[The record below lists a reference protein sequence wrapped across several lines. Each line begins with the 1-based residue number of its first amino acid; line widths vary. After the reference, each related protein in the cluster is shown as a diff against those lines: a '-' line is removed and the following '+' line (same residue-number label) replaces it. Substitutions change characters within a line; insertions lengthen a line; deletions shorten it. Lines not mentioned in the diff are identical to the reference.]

1 MKHFLLK
8 IFDNNYAEKYYQK
21 QKDVDGD
28 TIDWFRVI
36 PFILIHFGALA
47 AFWTH
52 FEWYLFWVALFLFM
66 IRMFAI
72 TGFYHRYF
80 AHKTFKTSRL
90 MQFIFAFIG
99 STAAQRGPIWW
110 ASHHR
115 RHHLNSDRHNDHH
128 SPHTHH
134 FLWSHMGWFLAK
146 KNFLT
151 DRKVVRDLTK
161 FKELVLI
168 DRFDWLPPVLLLIS
182 LFVIGEHSSLTSGIS
197 GLNMVIWGFCVSTI
211 LVYHCT
217 FAVNSIAHLWGTQ
230 RYNTKEES
238 KNNFFVALITFG
250 EGWHNNHHHYPGSI
264 RQGFY
269 WWEVDLT
276 YYALRFLSFFGIV
289 YNLRT
294 VSKAIRQKH
303 N

>member
-21 QKDVDGD
+21 QKGVDGD

-47 AFWTH
+47 ALWTH
-52 FEWYLFWVALFLFM
+52 FEWYLVWVALILFV

-151 DRKVVRDLTK
+151 DRKVVRDLIK

-168 DRFDWLPPVLLLIS
+168 DRFDWFPPVLLLLS
-182 LFVIGEHSSLTSGIS
+182 LFVIGEYLSLTSGIS

-238 KNNFFVALITFG
+238 KNNFFVALLTFG

>member
-21 QKDVDGD
+21 QKGVDGD

-52 FEWYLFWVALFLFM
+52 FEWHLVWIALFLFV

-151 DRKVVRDLTK
+151 DRKVVRDLIK

-168 DRFDWLPPVLLLIS
+168 DRFDWLPPVLLLLF
-182 LFVIGEHSSLTSGIS
+182 LFVIGEYLSLTSGVS

-238 KNNFFVALITFG
+238 KNNFFVALLTFG

>member
-21 QKDVDGD
+21 QKGVDGD

-47 AFWTH
+47 ALWTH
-52 FEWYLFWVALFLFM
+52 FEWYLVWVALILFV

-115 RHHLNSDRHNDHH
+115 RHHLNSDGHNDHH

-151 DRKVVRDLTK
+151 DRKVVRDLIK

-168 DRFDWLPPVLLLIS
+168 DRFDWFPPVLLLLS
-182 LFVIGEHSSLTSGIS
+182 LFVIGEYLSLTSGIS

-238 KNNFFVALITFG
+238 KNNFFVALLTFG

-276 YYALRFLSFFGIV
+276 YYALRLLSFLGIV

>member
-8 IFDNNYAEKYYQK
+8 IFDNNYAEKYYQQ
-21 QKDVDGD
+21 QKGVDGD

-47 AFWTH
+47 ALWTH
-52 FEWYLFWVALFLFM
+52 FEWYLVWVALFLFV

-151 DRKVVRDLTK
+151 DRKVVRDLIK

-168 DRFDWLPPVLLLIS
+168 DRFDWLPPVLLLLS
-182 LFVIGEHSSLTSGIS
+182 LFVIGEYLSLTSGAS

-238 KNNFFVALITFG
+238 KNNFFVALFTFG
-250 EGWHNNHHHYPGSI
+250 EGWHNNHHHFPGSI

>member
-21 QKDVDGD
+21 QKGVDGD

-47 AFWTH
+47 ALWTH
-52 FEWYLFWVALFLFM
+52 FEWYLVWVALILFV

-151 DRKVVRDLTK
+151 DRKVVRDLIK

-168 DRFDWLPPVLLLIS
+168 DRFDWFPPVLLLLS
-182 LFVIGEHSSLTSGIS
+182 LFVIGEHLSLTSGIS

-238 KNNFFVALITFG
+238 KNNFFVALLTFG

-276 YYALRFLSFFGIV
+276 YYALKFLSFLGIV

>member
-21 QKDVDGD
+21 QKGVDGD

-47 AFWTH
+47 ALWTH
-52 FEWYLFWVALFLFM
+52 FEWYLVWVALFLFV

-115 RHHLNSDRHNDHH
+115 RHHLNSDKHNDHH

-151 DRKVVRDLTK
+151 DRKVVRDLIK

-168 DRFDWLPPVLLLIS
+168 DRFDWLPPVLLLLS
-182 LFVIGEHSSLTSGIS
+182 LFVIGDFLSLTSGMS

-238 KNNFFVALITFG
+238 KNNFFVALFTFG

>member
-21 QKDVDGD
+21 QKGVDGD

-36 PFILIHFGALA
+36 PFILIHIGALA
-47 AFWTH
+47 ALWAH
-52 FEWYLFWVALFLFM
+52 FEWYLVWVALFLFV

-151 DRKVVRDLTK
+151 DRKVVRDLIK

-168 DRFDWLPPVLLLIS
+168 DRFDWVPPVLLLLS
-182 LFVIGEHSSLTSGIS
+182 LFVIGEYLSLTSGIS

-230 RYNTKEES
+230 RYDTKEES
-238 KNNFFVALITFG
+238 KNNFFVALFTFG
-250 EGWHNNHHHYPGSI
+250 EGWHNNHHHFPGSI

>member
-21 QKDVDGD
+21 QKGIDGD

-47 AFWTH
+47 ALWTH
-52 FEWYLFWVALFLFM
+52 FEWYLVWVALFLFV

-128 SPHTHH
+128 SPHTNH

-151 DRKVVRDLTK
+151 DRKVVRDLIK

-168 DRFDWLPPVLLLIS
+168 DRFDWLPPVLLLLS
-182 LFVIGEHSSLTSGIS
+182 LFVIGEYLSLTSGIS

-238 KNNFFVALITFG
+238 KNNFFVALLTFG

-276 YYALRFLSFFGIV
+276 YYALRFLSFLGIV

>member
-21 QKDVDGD
+21 QKGVDGD

-36 PFILIHFGALA
+36 PFILIHIGALA
-47 AFWTH
+47 ALWTH
-52 FEWYLFWVALFLFM
+52 FEWYLVWVALFLFV

-151 DRKVVRDLTK
+151 DRKVVRDLIK

-168 DRFDWLPPVLLLIS
+168 DRFDWVPPVLLLLS
-182 LFVIGEHSSLTSGIS
+182 LFVIGEYLSLNSGIS

-230 RYNTKEES
+230 RYDTKEES
-238 KNNFFVALITFG
+238 KNNFFVALLTFG
-250 EGWHNNHHHYPGSI
+250 EGWHNNHHHFPGSI

>member
-21 QKDVDGD
+21 QKGVDGD

-47 AFWTH
+47 ALWTD
-52 FEWYLFWVALFLFM
+52 FEWYLVWVALILFV

-90 MQFIFAFIG
+90 MQFIFALVG

-151 DRKVVRDLTK
+151 DRKVVRDLIK

-168 DRFDWLPPVLLLIS
+168 DRFDWVPPVLLLLS
-182 LFVIGEHSSLTSGIS
+182 LFVIGEYLSLTSGIS

-230 RYNTKEES
+230 RYDTKEES
-238 KNNFFVALITFG
+238 KNNFFVALFTFG
-250 EGWHNNHHHYPGSI
+250 EGWHNNHHHFPGSI

>member
-21 QKDVDGD
+21 QKGVDGD

-47 AFWTH
+47 ALWTH
-52 FEWYLFWVALFLFM
+52 FEWYLVWVALILFV

-151 DRKVVRDLTK
+151 DRKVVRDLIK

-168 DRFDWLPPVLLLIS
+168 DRFDWLPPVLLLLS
-182 LFVIGEHSSLTSGIS
+182 LFVIGEYLLLTSGIS

-238 KNNFFVALITFG
+238 KNNFFVALLTFG

-276 YYALRFLSFFGIV
+276 YYALRFLSFLGIV

>member
-21 QKDVDGD
+21 QKGVDGD

-36 PFILIHFGALA
+36 PFILIHIGALA
-47 AFWTH
+47 ALWTD
-52 FEWYLFWVALFLFM
+52 FEWYLVWVALFLFV

-151 DRKVVRDLTK
+151 DRKVVRDLIK

-168 DRFDWLPPVLLLIS
+168 DRFDWVPPVLLLLS
-182 LFVIGEHSSLTSGIS
+182 LFVIGEYLSLTSGIS

-230 RYNTKEES
+230 RYDTKEES
-238 KNNFFVALITFG
+238 KNNFFVALLTFG
-250 EGWHNNHHHYPGSI
+250 EGWHNNHHHFPGSI

>member
-8 IFDNNYAEKYYQK
+8 IFDNNYAEKFYQK
-21 QKDVDGD
+21 QKGVDGD

-47 AFWTH
+47 AIWTP
-52 FEWYLFWVALFLFM
+52 FEWYLVWVALFLFV

-161 FKELVLI
+161 FEELVLI
-168 DRFDWLPPVLLLIS
+168 DRFDWLPPVLLLLS
-182 LFVIGEHSSLTSGIS
+182 LFVLGEYLSLTSGIS

-238 KNNFFVALITFG
+238 KNNFFVALLTFG

>member
-21 QKDVDGD
+21 QKGVDGD

-47 AFWTH
+47 ALWTH
-52 FEWYLFWVALFLFM
+52 FEWYLVWVALILFVV
-66 IRMFAI
+66 RMFAI

-151 DRKVVRDLTK
+151 DRKVVRDLIK

-168 DRFDWLPPVLLLIS
+168 DRFDWLPPVLLLLS
-182 LFVIGEHSSLTSGIS
+182 LFVIGEYLSLTTGIS

-238 KNNFFVALITFG
+238 KNNFFVALLTFG

>member
-21 QKDVDGD
+21 QKGVDGD

-47 AFWTH
+47 ALWTH
-52 FEWYLFWVALFLFM
+52 FEWYLVWVALFLFV

-151 DRKVVRDLTK
+151 DRKVVRDLIK

-168 DRFDWLPPVLLLIS
+168 DRFDWLPPVLLLLS
-182 LFVIGEHSSLTSGIS
+182 LFVIGEYLSLTSGMS

-238 KNNFFVALITFG
+238 KNNFFVALLTFG

-264 RQGFY
+264 RQGFF

-289 YNLRT
+289 HNLRT

>member
-21 QKDVDGD
+21 QKGVDGD

-47 AFWTH
+47 ALWTH
-52 FEWYLFWVALFLFM
+52 FEWYLVWVALFLFV

-151 DRKVVRDLTK
+151 DRKVVRDLIK

-168 DRFDWLPPVLLLIS
+168 DRFDWLPPVLLLLS
-182 LFVIGEHSSLTSGIS
+182 LFVIGEHLSLTSGVS

-238 KNNFFVALITFG
+238 KNNFFVALFTFG
-250 EGWHNNHHHYPGSI
+250 EGWHNNHHHFPGSI

>member
-21 QKDVDGD
+21 QKGVDGD

-47 AFWTH
+47 GLWTH
-52 FEWYLFWVALFLFM
+52 FEWYLVWVALILFV

-151 DRKVVRDLTK
+151 DRKVVRDLIK

-168 DRFDWLPPVLLLIS
+168 DRFDWLPPVLLLLS
-182 LFVIGEHSSLTSGIS
+182 LFVIGEYLSLTSGVS

-238 KNNFFVALITFG
+238 KNNFFVALLTFG

>member
-36 PFILIHFGALA
+36 PFILIHIGALA
-47 AFWTH
+47 ALWTH
-52 FEWYLFWVALFLFM
+52 FEWYLVWVALFLFV

-151 DRKVVRDLTK
+151 DRKVVRDLIK

-168 DRFDWLPPVLLLIS
+168 DRFDWVPPVLLLLS
-182 LFVIGEHSSLTSGIS
+182 LFVIGEYLSLTSGIS

-238 KNNFFVALITFG
+238 KNNFFVALLTFG

>member
-21 QKDVDGD
+21 QKGVDGD

-47 AFWTH
+47 ALWTH
-52 FEWYLFWVALFLFM
+52 FEWYLVWVALFLFV

-115 RHHLNSDRHNDHH
+115 RHHLNSDKHNDHH

-151 DRKVVRDLTK
+151 DRKVVRDLIK

-168 DRFDWLPPVLLLIS
+168 DRFDWLPPVLLLLS
-182 LFVIGEHSSLTSGIS
+182 LFVIGEYLSLISGVS

-238 KNNFFVALITFG
+238 KNNFFVALLTFG

-264 RQGFY
+264 RQGFF

>member
-21 QKDVDGD
+21 QKGVDGD

-47 AFWTH
+47 ALWTH
-52 FEWYLFWVALFLFM
+52 FEWYLVWVALFLFV

-151 DRKVVRDLTK
+151 DRKVVRDLIK
-161 FKELVLI
+161 FEELVLI
-168 DRFDWLPPVLLLIS
+168 DRFDWLPPVLLLLS
-182 LFVIGEHSSLTSGIS
+182 LFVIGEYSSLTSGVS

-238 KNNFFVALITFG
+238 KNNFFVALLTFG

>member
-21 QKDVDGD
+21 QKGVDGD

-47 AFWTH
+47 ALWTH
-52 FEWYLFWVALFLFM
+52 FEWYLVWVALFLFV

-151 DRKVVRDLTK
+151 DRKVVRDLIK

-168 DRFDWLPPVLLLIS
+168 DRFDWLPPVLLLLS
-182 LFVIGEHSSLTSGIS
+182 LFVIGEYSSLTSGVS

-238 KNNFFVALITFG
+238 KNNFFVALLTFG

>member
-21 QKDVDGD
+21 QKGVDGD

-47 AFWTH
+47 ALWTH
-52 FEWYLFWVALFLFM
+52 FEWYLVWVALILFV

-151 DRKVVRDLTK
+151 DRKFVRDLIK

-168 DRFDWLPPVLLLIS
+168 DRFDWFPPVLLLLS
-182 LFVIGEHSSLTSGIS
+182 LFVIGEYLSLTSGIS

-238 KNNFFVALITFG
+238 KNNFFVALLTFG

-276 YYALRFLSFFGIV
+276 YYALRLLSFFGIV

>member
-21 QKDVDGD
+21 QKGIDGD

-47 AFWTH
+47 ALWTH
-52 FEWYLFWVALFLFM
+52 FEWYLVWVALILFVV
-66 IRMFAI
+66 RMFAI

-151 DRKVVRDLTK
+151 DRKVVRDLIK

-168 DRFDWLPPVLLLIS
+168 DRFDWLPPVLLLLS
-182 LFVIGEHSSLTSGIS
+182 LFLIGEYLSLTSGIS

-238 KNNFFVALITFG
+238 KNNFFVALLTFG

-276 YYALRFLSFFGIV
+276 YYALRFLSFLGIV

>member
-52 FEWYLFWVALFLFM
+52 FEWYLVWVALFLFV

-151 DRKVVRDLTK
+151 DRKVVRDLIK

-168 DRFDWLPPVLLLIS
+168 DRFDWLPPVLLLLS
-182 LFVIGEHSSLTSGIS
+182 LFVIGDYLSLTSGIS

-238 KNNFFVALITFG
+238 KNNFFVALLTFG

>member
-21 QKDVDGD
+21 QKGVDGD

-47 AFWTH
+47 ALWTH
-52 FEWYLFWVALFLFM
+52 FEWYLVWVALFLFV

-115 RHHLNSDRHNDHH
+115 RHHLNSDKHNDHH

-151 DRKVVRDLTK
+151 DRKVVRDLIK

-168 DRFDWLPPVLLLIS
+168 DRFDWLPPVLLLLS
-182 LFVIGEHSSLTSGIS
+182 LFVIGDFLSLTSGMS

-238 KNNFFVALITFG
+238 KNNFFVALLTFG

-276 YYALRFLSFFGIV
+276 YYALRFLSFLGIV

>member
-47 AFWTH
+47 ALWTH
-52 FEWYLFWVALFLFM
+52 FEWYLVWVALFLFV

-151 DRKVVRDLTK
+151 DRKVVRDLIK

-168 DRFDWLPPVLLLIS
+168 DRFDWLPPVLLLLS
-182 LFVIGEHSSLTSGIS
+182 LFVIGEYLSLTSGVS

-238 KNNFFVALITFG
+238 KNNFFVALLTFG

>member
-21 QKDVDGD
+21 QKGVDGD

-36 PFILIHFGALA
+36 PFILIHIGALA
-47 AFWTH
+47 ALWTH
-52 FEWYLFWVALFLFM
+52 FEWYLVWVALFLFV

-151 DRKVVRDLTK
+151 DRKVVRDLIK

-168 DRFDWLPPVLLLIS
+168 DRFDWVPPVLLLLS
-182 LFVIGEHSSLTSGIS
+182 LFVIGEYLSLTSGIS

-238 KNNFFVALITFG
+238 KNNFFVALFTFG
-250 EGWHNNHHHYPGSI
+250 EGWHNNHHHFPGSI

>member
-8 IFDNNYAEKYYQK
+8 IFDNNYAEKYYKK
-21 QKDVDGD
+21 QKGVDGD

-47 AFWTH
+47 ALWTH
-52 FEWYLFWVALFLFM
+52 FEWYLVWVALFLFV

-151 DRKVVRDLTK
+151 DRKVVRDLIK

-168 DRFDWLPPVLLLIS
+168 DRFDWLPPVLLLLS
-182 LFVIGEHSSLTSGIS
+182 LFVIGEYLSLTSGVS

-238 KNNFFVALITFG
+238 KNNFFVALFTFG
-250 EGWHNNHHHYPGSI
+250 EGWHNNHHHFPGSI

>member
-1 MKHFLLK
+1 MKHFILK

-47 AFWTH
+47 AFWTY
-52 FEWYLFWVALFLFM
+52 FEWYLVWVALFLFV

-151 DRKVVRDLTK
+151 DRKVVRDLIK

-168 DRFDWLPPVLLLIS
+168 DRFDWLPPVLLLLS
-182 LFVIGEHSSLTSGIS
+182 LFVIGDYLSLTSGVS

-238 KNNFFVALITFG
+238 KNNFFVALLTFG

>member
-8 IFDNNYAEKYYQK
+8 IFDNNYAEKYYQQ
-21 QKDVDGD
+21 QKGVDGD

-47 AFWTH
+47 VFWTH
-52 FEWYLFWVALFLFM
+52 FEWYLVWVALILFV

-151 DRKVVRDLTK
+151 DRKVVRDLIK

-168 DRFDWLPPVLLLIS
+168 DRFDWLPPVLLVLS
-182 LFVIGEHSSLTSGIS
+182 LFLIGEYLSLSAGIS

-238 KNNFFVALITFG
+238 KNNFFVALLTFG

-276 YYALRFLSFFGIV
+276 YYALRFLSFLGIV

>member
-21 QKDVDGD
+21 QKGVDGD

-47 AFWTH
+47 ALWTH
-52 FEWYLFWVALFLFM
+52 FEWYLVWVALILFV

-151 DRKVVRDLTK
+151 DRKVVRDLIK

-168 DRFDWLPPVLLLIS
+168 DRFDWFPPVLLLLS
-182 LFVIGEHSSLTSGIS
+182 LFVIGEYLSLTSGIS
-197 GLNMVIWGFCVSTI
+197 GLNMVIWGFCLSTI

-238 KNNFFVALITFG
+238 KNNFFVALLTFG

-276 YYALRFLSFFGIV
+276 YYALRLLSFFGIV

>member
-21 QKDVDGD
+21 QKGVDGD

-47 AFWTH
+47 ALWTH
-52 FEWYLFWVALFLFM
+52 FEWYLVWVALFLFV

-151 DRKVVRDLTK
+151 DRKVVRDLIK

-168 DRFDWLPPVLLLIS
+168 DRFDWVPPVLLLLS
-182 LFVIGEHSSLTSGIS
+182 LFVIGEYLSLTSSIS

-238 KNNFFVALITFG
+238 KNNFFVALFTFG
-250 EGWHNNHHHYPGSI
+250 EGWHNNHHHFPGSI

>member
-21 QKDVDGD
+21 QKGIDGD

-47 AFWTH
+47 ALWTH
-52 FEWYLFWVALFLFM
+52 FEWYLVWVALILFV

-151 DRKVVRDLTK
+151 DRKVVRDLIK

-168 DRFDWLPPVLLLIS
+168 DRFDWLPPVLLLLS
-182 LFVIGEHSSLTSGIS
+182 LFVIGELLSLTSGIS

-238 KNNFFVALITFG
+238 KNNFFVALLTFG

>member
-21 QKDVDGD
+21 QKAVGGD
-28 TIDWFRVI
+28 TIDWFRVT

-47 AFWTH
+47 ALWTH
-52 FEWYLFWVALFLFM
+52 FEWYLVWVALFLFV

-115 RHHLNSDRHNDHH
+115 RHHVNSDRHNDHH

-151 DRKVVRDLTK
+151 DRKVVRDLIK

-182 LFVIGEHSSLTSGIS
+182 LFVIGEYLLLASNIS

-217 FAVNSIAHLWGTQ
+217 FAVNSVAHLWGTQ

-238 KNNFFVALITFG
+238 KNNFFVALLTFG

-276 YYALRFLSFFGIV
+276 YYVLRCMSFLGIV
-289 YNLRT
+289 YNIRT

>member
-21 QKDVDGD
+21 QKGVDGD

-47 AFWTH
+47 ALWTH
-52 FEWYLFWVALFLFM
+52 FEWYLVWVALFLFV

-99 STAAQRGPIWW
+99 STSAQRGPIWW

-161 FKELVLI
+161 FEELVLI
-168 DRFDWLPPVLLLIS
+168 DRFDWLPPVLLLLS
-182 LFVIGEHSSLTSGIS
+182 LFVLGEYLSLTSGIS

-238 KNNFFVALITFG
+238 KNNFFVALLTFG

>member
-21 QKDVDGD
+21 QKGVDGD

-47 AFWTH
+47 ALWTH
-52 FEWYLFWVALFLFM
+52 FEWYLVWVALFLFVV
-66 IRMFAI
+66 RMFAI

-151 DRKVVRDLTK
+151 DRKVVRDLIK

-168 DRFDWLPPVLLLIS
+168 DRFDWVPPVLLLLS
-182 LFVIGEHSSLTSGIS
+182 LFVIGEYLSLTSGIS

-238 KNNFFVALITFG
+238 KNNFFVALFTFG
-250 EGWHNNHHHYPGSI
+250 EGWHNNHHHFPGSI